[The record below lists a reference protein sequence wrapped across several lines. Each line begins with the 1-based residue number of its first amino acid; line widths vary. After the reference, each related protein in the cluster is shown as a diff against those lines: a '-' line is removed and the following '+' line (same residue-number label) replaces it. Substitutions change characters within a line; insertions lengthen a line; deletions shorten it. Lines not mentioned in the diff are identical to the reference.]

1 MPTRFPKTRAALWR
15 WRWVGLALL
24 IPLAAIAIG
33 EALGWPLLRQ
43 PLERRLSASLARSVS
58 FGHDFSLRFLPAVRL
73 RTDTLVVGSPATV
86 PVAREPGG
94 SVLPF
99 LRAQQID
106 LEIPHS
112 TLHALL
118 RPRAGRHL
126 VVRSLAVDQFDLNL
140 LRGADGSANWA
151 LDTQR
156 KADAAPPRLPTL
168 ERVALRE
175 GRLHLVDGLRQIDV
189 QASARMQ
196 QGAVSQGGGI
206 GRLDINASGSYR
218 GQPLKASAR
227 SNGWVPFA
235 ALRPDVGVPFALDL
249 QVGQTRLVLDG
260 RINDLLHL
268 AGLDARFELAG
279 RSLASVGET
288 LDVTL
293 PTTSAF
299 TMAGLVRN
307 EGRRW
312 EASVARLHV
321 GSSRLH
327 GEFRYEAREPRAHLG
342 GTLGGARLALVDLGP
357 AFGAPPEAGPA
368 EADRDGRVLPQRRLN
383 MNALRKMDASV
394 DVKLDSA
401 DFGTSR
407 LQAFAPLQGRVELR
421 DGVLSISDLV
431 ARTASG
437 ELRGGLAIDSRPAPP
452 RWQGDLRLSGVDLE
466 RFIRVRNPQSKSE
479 RGYISGQLSG
489 RAKVQGQGQSMAAVM
504 ASLNGSIDA
513 WVSRGSISHLLL
525 EMSGIDIAESLGL
538 MLTGDDQLALR
549 CAVTRL
555 DVRQGV
561 MTPEVAMI
569 DTNDTTLLV
578 AGRMSLA
585 DERLALVLTA
595 HPKDFSP
602 LALRTPV
609 KVEGSFSEPQIKLD
623 KRAIGLRAA
632 AAAALA
638 AVAPLASALALV
650 DLGEPEKADCGSALA
665 RARGSGAS
673 SKAPAPAA
681 KPSR

>member
-1 MPTRFPKTRAALWR
+1 MPTRLPKTRAALWR
-15 WRWVGLALL
+15 WRWAGLALL

-58 FGHDFSLRFLPAVRL
+58 FGNDFSLRFLPAVRL
-73 RTDTLVVGSPATV
+73 RTDMLAVGSPATV
-86 PVAREPGG
+86 PIAREPGG
-94 SVLPF
+94 SALPF
-99 LRAQQID
+99 LRAQRID
-106 LEIPHS
+106 LVIPHS

-126 VVRSLAVDQFDLNL
+126 IVRSLAVDQFDLNL

-175 GRLHLVDGLRQIDV
+175 GRLRLVDGLRQIDV

-196 QGAVSQGGGI
+196 QEAASQGGGT
-206 GRLDINASGSYR
+206 GRLDVSASGSYR

-235 ALRPDVGVPFALDL
+235 ALRPDAGVPFALDL
-249 QVGQTRLVLDG
+249 QVGDTRLVLDG
-260 RINDLLHL
+260 RVNDLLHL
-268 AGLDARFELAG
+268 AGLDARFDLAG

-293 PTTSAF
+293 PTTPAF
-299 TMAGLVRN
+299 TMAGRVRN

-312 EASVARLHV
+312 DASVARLHV

-342 GTLGGARLALVDLGP
+342 GTLGGARLALVDLAP
-357 AFGAPPEAGPA
+357 AFGAPPEPR
-368 EADRDGRVLPQRRLN
+368 ADRDGRVLPQRRLN
-383 MNALRKMDASV
+383 VSALRKMDASV
-394 DVKLDSA
+394 AVKLDSA

-407 LQAFAPLQGRVELR
+407 LQAFAPLHGRVELR
-421 DGVLSISDLV
+421 DGVLSITDLV

-452 RWQGDLRLSGVDLE
+452 RWHGDLRLSGVDLE

-513 WVSRGSISHLLL
+513 WVSRGSVSHLLL

-561 MTPEVAMI
+561 MTPEVAVI

-602 LALRTPV
+602 LALRTPI
-609 KVEGSFSEPQIKLD
+609 KVEGSFSAPQVKLD

-638 AVAPLASALALV
+638 VVAPLASALALV

-665 RARGSGAS
+665 RARGSGAG